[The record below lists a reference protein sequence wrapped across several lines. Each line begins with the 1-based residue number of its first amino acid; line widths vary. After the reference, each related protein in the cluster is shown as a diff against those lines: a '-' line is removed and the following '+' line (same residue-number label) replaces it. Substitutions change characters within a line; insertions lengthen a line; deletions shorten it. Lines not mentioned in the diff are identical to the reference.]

1 MALGLLAL
9 GGLAMSG
16 IGAGIQAFQNKK
28 ASKEAESAY
37 NQQRGALLTD
47 MYSNPYDS
55 ISTKSL
61 LSRAD
66 RRLDK
71 QLEAIENQA
80 TAGGA
85 TFENALAAK
94 QAGNDTMADLEGSII
109 QGETARQAGL
119 KNQLLNLDA
128 QRSAQKIAEIKQ
140 SGANWAGLFNNL
152 AGSVNTLGGTMLE
165 NEIPLKDLFKVS

>member
-9 GGLAMSG
+9 GSLAMSG

-28 ASKEAESAY
+28 ASKENEEAY
-37 NQQRGALLTD
+37 NQQRGQLLTD

-71 QLEAIENQA
+71 QVEAIENQA
-80 TAGGA
+80 AAGGA
-85 TFENALAAK
+85 TFENTLAAK
-94 QAGNDTMADLEGSII
+94 QAGNDTMADLEGSIV

-128 QRSAQKIAEIKQ
+128 QRNAQKVAERRQ
-140 SGANWAGLFNNL
+140 AGANWAGLFNNV
-152 AGSVNTLGGTMLE
+152 ASSVNTLGGTMLE
-165 NEIPLKDLFKVS
+165 NDLKFADLFKLR